1 MKNRLSELK
10 ELILEQFFPVT
21 CPFCGKVISFR
32 LSTCE
37 SCEKDLEFLSGV
49 CGRCSK
55 SVCIC
60 ERLVVLERVFA
71 PFSYDGAVEQAIHR
85 FKFQNHPEYAKVLAG
100 YIVKCFGTNQLTERF
115 DCIVPVPME
124 KAHRRERGYNQA
136 EELALSLGNLCGLS
150 VLSDALRKIKK
161 TPPQHLLSYE
171 ERLDNLKGV
180 FGTGSD
186 SIEGKR
192 VLLCDDVCTTGVT
205 METCATLLKKNGAA
219 SVSGVVVAST
229 Q

>member
-100 YIVKCFGTNQLTERF
+100 VYCKVFWDK
-115 DCIVPVPME
+115 PV
-124 KAHRRERGYNQA
+124 N
-136 EELALSLGNLCGLS
+136 
-150 VLSDALRKIKK
+150 RK
-161 TPPQHLLSYE
+161 
-171 ERLDNLKGV
+171 V
-180 FGTGSD
+180 
-186 SIEGKR
+186 
-192 VLLCDDVCTTGVT
+192 
-205 METCATLLKKNGAA
+205 
-219 SVSGVVVAST
+219 
-229 Q
+229 